1 MANKPG
7 LADLKKLRQQ
17 AEAATAPK
25 PAARPNKNLKK
36 GTRGKP
42 LGSGGLSSATASNQ
56 SVSHA
61 SASPAAHL
69 ARQGARNAAPRP
81 AGTEAVPE
89 QDVALFRQTMRF
101 VQPIKD
107 TGRAILPP
115 VPKAAKTI
123 LKDRRAAA
131 QGQDFERPTQ
141 KVSDVFAPALP
152 HAERGDSD
160 YLRHGVGP
168 DVLKNLKRGKWAIV
182 ASIDLHGATLE
193 QARDRLDQFIQSCIT
208 HNVRCVQVV
217 HGKGY
222 GSRDGA
228 PVLKEVVRRWLTQFD
243 AVQAY
248 TECPENNGG
257 SGAVQVLL
265 KAAPAN

>member
-1 MANKPG
+1 MPW
-7 LADLKKLRQQ
+7 
-17 AEAATAPK
+17 
-25 PAARPNKNLKK
+25 
-36 GTRGKP
+36 
-42 LGSGGLSSATASNQ
+42 
-56 SVSHA
+56 
-61 SASPAAHL
+61 
-69 ARQGARNAAPRP
+69 P

-101 VQPIKD
+101 VQPIKN

-131 QGQDFERPTQ
+131 QGQDFERPTP

-160 YLRHGVGP
+160 YLRQGVGP
-168 DVLKNLKRGKWAIV
+168 DVLKNLQRGKWAIV
-182 ASIDLHGATLE
+182 ASIDLHGATLQ